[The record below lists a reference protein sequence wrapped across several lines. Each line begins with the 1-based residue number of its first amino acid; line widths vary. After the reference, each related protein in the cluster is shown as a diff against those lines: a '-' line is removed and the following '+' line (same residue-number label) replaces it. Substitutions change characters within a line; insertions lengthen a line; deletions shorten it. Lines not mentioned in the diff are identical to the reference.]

1 MGRGWLCGGARE
13 EGGGSRCSSGS
24 IHSGRSATSQKAQA
38 PRGTNEGLV
47 RIRSPYR
54 ILVRTQP
61 LSVFRTP
68 DPGTSAS
75 CNSVVT
81 PKHQCP
87 RATMIRRNV
96 SKESHFDIE
105 GASQDAGFPFDD
117 DERRNTASKVW
128 PRILCVIA
136 AGAILLQVAYV
147 MPDRLYSEPVA
158 PTHSAFT
165 ADVRLA
171 GGEPR
176 KDDGLQQEAE
186 RMRQLKMKEE
196 EVMRMHK
203 MSMEEAMEVRKTKAA
218 AVREQAICTDTKTE
232 CQVWAKQGECSRNW
246 HFMHEGCQLSCSLL
260 PGYAEAFDCRQPTS
274 AEAAADAAKA
284 EEVEAAVQQAT
295 RDAIKAADDAA
306 GAKARARAE
315 AAAAAK
321 KSRAAAEATRAEADA
336 KRQAAADAA
345 RAEVDAAAKRHAKRA
360 EADAAANRQ
369 AAADAI
375 KAEEEAAAKKK
386 KAADAIKAE
395 EEAAAKRQAAADA
408 IKAEEEAAAK
418 RQAAADV
425 IKAEEEAAA
434 KKKAAADAAPAACVD
449 TSTRCAEWK
458 GMGECDS
465 NPKYMLSTCRKSCGK
480 CEPSPA
486 CVDLSAKCTEWTGS
500 GECDRNPE
508 FMLKTCRKS
517 CGKCEL
523 SPTSATAM

>member
-1 MGRGWLCGGARE
+1 
-13 EGGGSRCSSGS
+13 
-24 IHSGRSATSQKAQA
+24 
-38 PRGTNEGLV
+38 
-47 RIRSPYR
+47 
-54 ILVRTQP
+54 
-61 LSVFRTP
+61 
-68 DPGTSAS
+68 
-75 CNSVVT
+75 
-81 PKHQCP
+81 
-87 RATMIRRNV
+87 MIRRNV

-336 KRQAAADAA
+336 KRQAAA
-345 RAEVDAAAKRHAKRA
+345 E
-360 EADAAANRQ
+360 
-369 AAADAI
+369 
-375 KAEEEAAAKKK
+375 
-386 KAADAIKAE
+386 
-395 EEAAAKRQAAADA
+395 A

>member
-1 MGRGWLCGGARE
+1 
-13 EGGGSRCSSGS
+13 
-24 IHSGRSATSQKAQA
+24 
-38 PRGTNEGLV
+38 
-47 RIRSPYR
+47 
-54 ILVRTQP
+54 
-61 LSVFRTP
+61 
-68 DPGTSAS
+68 
-75 CNSVVT
+75 
-81 PKHQCP
+81 
-87 RATMIRRNV
+87 MIRRNV

-360 EADAAANRQ
+360 EADAAA
-369 AAADAI
+369 
-375 KAEEEAAAKKK
+375 
-386 KAADAIKAE
+386 
-395 EEAAAKRQAAADA
+395 KRQAAADA
-408 IKAEEEAAAK
+408 
-418 RQAAADV
+418 

>member
-1 MGRGWLCGGARE
+1 
-13 EGGGSRCSSGS
+13 
-24 IHSGRSATSQKAQA
+24 
-38 PRGTNEGLV
+38 
-47 RIRSPYR
+47 
-54 ILVRTQP
+54 
-61 LSVFRTP
+61 
-68 DPGTSAS
+68 
-75 CNSVVT
+75 
-81 PKHQCP
+81 
-87 RATMIRRNV
+87 MIRRNV

-336 KRQAAADAA
+336 KR
-345 RAEVDAAAKRHAKRA
+345 K
-360 EADAAANRQ
+360 

-375 KAEEEAAAKKK
+375 KAEEDAAAKNG
-386 KAADAIKAE
+386 AAD
-395 EEAAAKRQAAADA
+395 DA
-408 IKAEEEAAAK
+408 I
-418 RQAAADV
+418 
-425 IKAEEEAAA
+425 
-434 KKKAAADAAPAACVD
+434 PAACVD
-449 TSTRCAEWK
+449 TSHKCAEWT

-465 NPKYMLSTCRKSCGK
+465 NPKFMLYTCRKSCGK
-480 CEPSPA
+480 CELPPA
-486 CVDLSAKCTEWTGS
+486 CLDLNNRCTEWTGS
-500 GECDRNPE
+500 GECDLNPE

-517 CGKCEL
+517 CGKCES
-523 SPTSATAM
+523 SPTSATA